1 MLIGRTDVIAGK
13 PAPTFFP
20 GECQVSAH
28 WVYRRYRR
36 PAPTYLAVIARAR
49 QVLPALAALLLSFPA
64 LFLWA
69 QLPIGRCRG
78 CTFSNLYRS

>member
-1 MLIGRTDVIAGK
+1 MLIGFTDAIAGK
-13 PAPTFFP
+13 PAPTY
-20 GECQVSAH
+20 S
-28 WVYRRYRR
+28 
-36 PAPTYLAVIARAR
+36 AVIARAR
-49 QVLPALAALLLSFPA
+49 QLLPALAALLLSFPA